1 MAFAVDT
8 AGKVTANPRTGKIN
22 NSAVSSI
29 AKRVDAGISAAN
41 SASNGANELQAADKK
56 QAKQNDRDDVLS
68 SVYIPYAQQATQ
80 AVSMPSRWWPSSQQV
95 ERQYDV
101 TSTPP
106 VGLSSYSGYSSLPT
120 LKPNDSQKEEE
131 EKPDNDLSSWEEERA
146 QEEDRPVRTTNYWG
160 EQFESDVDDN
170 GLDDLI
176 NALNPYDKYIGNTEA
191 NDLYIRDA
199 IENGMSDE
207 DAKDIM
213 GRADTPWWQM
223 LAKKYLQGGRYT
235 DSNKDSTGDVTV
247 IDDGMTYDYD
257 HMTSDNMTG
266 TQYMHY
272 VEMGMGGRP
281 IEQIDPT
288 RTYSKRREQI
298 ENGFIPFTPDSMS
311 AINMAADNVMDI
323 PARAG
328 AWIGGLREM
337 IGNKIDPY
345 EILVQSDD
353 GTTKRVNGPDFD
365 KIGGAYVHQMERE
378 DAIADPM
385 SLEFPVPD
393 VNGQMT
399 YHYGYLTGVGDYGD
413 GTYALDFSDG
423 TSVDIDRRFFQSITN
438 GDGTVSMRDF
448 IPVTKET
455 AHGQFPEI
463 DYDTIYYDE
472 HPNLVMPDGTELTY
486 DEARSIYYDRE
497 VGNNP
502 EDPYDDNISYDLT
515 TILPTLDNRPSRLN
529 SEFFGD
535 DGVNTS
541 TLLNNAVD
549 WTLGSV
555 PISMTMLANPV
566 TGGVIDLSILPWLY
580 STSNATSSIGGMDP
594 STYDLQ
600 TDSYGLAFGDYDD
613 NGRLR
618 YGVTTPDGK
627 IDESMANNA
636 KFWNTLGNFAVPLT
650 EEIVGPVGE
659 ELIPVRK
666 MLGWQLPDNPL
677 ASEVIKDFLAG
688 MVEEG
693 VEEDLGNIFD
703 EFTSYGPNGA
713 FAKQAVDMDGMPM
726 YDLTGHEVRDTST
739 SIPERLQNFANPQDL
754 ANSFAGGALVDA
766 AMQLNPIMPGNL
778 WYNMAAANRAKRIRQ
793 DLGIDRFIEP
803 DKREHQELPESYL
816 SQFSDEV

>member
-1 MAFAVDT
+1 MALAVDT
-8 AGKVTANPRTGKIN
+8 AGKVKANPNTGNVMSSILGKIG
-22 NSAVSSI
+22 
-29 AKRVDAGISAAN
+29 AGVNAAEVAQQVKDNKAAN
-41 SASNGANELQAADKK
+41 ALKKGAKEQ
-56 QAKQNDRDDVLS
+56 DRDEVIS
-68 SVYIPYAQQATQ
+68 QSVQEIAQPITSFIQPT
-80 AVSMPSRWWPSSQQV
+80 SSQ
-95 ERQYDV
+95 YAV

-106 VGLSSYSGYSSLPT
+106 KGLGSYSGATSLPT
-120 LKPNDSQKEEE
+120 FSTNNDAPQEEE
-131 EKPDNDLSSWEEERA
+131 VQKREDNDLSDWEFRRA
-146 QEEDRPVRTTNYWG
+146 NDEGRDVRTTNYFG
-160 EQFESDVDDN
+160 EQFETDADDN
-170 GLDDLI
+170 GLDDFI
-176 NALNPYDKYIGNTEA
+176 NAIDPYAKYVGNTEA
-191 NDLYIRDA
+191 NDSYIRDA
-199 IENGMSDE
+199 MANGLSEE

-213 GRADTPWWQM
+213 DRADVPWWQM
-223 LAKKYLQGGRYT
+223 LGNKYLHGSRYLQDDVWDGG
-235 DSNKDSTGDVTV
+235 NKQSTGDVSA
-247 IDDGMTYDYD
+247 IDDGTTYDYD

-298 ENGFIPFTPDSMS
+298 NYGFIPFTPDSMS
-311 AINMAADNVMDI
+311 ALNMAADDAMDI

-337 IGNKIDPY
+337 IGNKINPY
-345 EILVQSDD
+345 EILVQGDD

-378 DAIADPM
+378 DAMADPM

-393 VNGQMT
+393 VDGKMT

-423 TSVDIDRRFFQSITN
+423 TSVDVDRRFFQSIEN

-448 IPVTKET
+448 TPVTKET
-455 AHGQFPEI
+455 ARGQFPEI
-463 DYDTIYYDE
+463 DYDTVYYEE

-535 DGVNTS
+535 DGVNAS

-555 PISMTMLANPV
+555 PISLTMLANPA
-566 TGGVIDLSILPWLY
+566 TGEVINLSELPWIY
-580 STSNATSSIGGMDP
+580 SASNATSSIGGMDP

-613 NGRLR
+613 DGRLR
-618 YGVTTPDGK
+618 YGVTTPNGE
-627 IDESMANNA
+627 IDESKANDA
-636 KFWNTLGNFAVPLT
+636 KFWNALGNFAVPLT
-650 EEIVGPVGE
+650 EEIVGPVGKE
-659 ELIPVRK
+659 IIPVRK

-677 ASEVIKDFLAG
+677 ASEVVKDFLAG

-703 EFTSYGPNGA
+703 ELTSYGPSGA
-713 FAKQAVDMDGMPM
+713 FARQAVDKEGRPM

-739 SIPERLQNFANPQDL
+739 PFSERLQNFANPQDL

-778 WYNMAAANRAKRIRQ
+778 WYNVASANRAKRIRQ
-793 DLGIDRFIEP
+793 DLGIDRFVEP
-803 DKREHQELPESYL
+803 EEREHQELPESYL